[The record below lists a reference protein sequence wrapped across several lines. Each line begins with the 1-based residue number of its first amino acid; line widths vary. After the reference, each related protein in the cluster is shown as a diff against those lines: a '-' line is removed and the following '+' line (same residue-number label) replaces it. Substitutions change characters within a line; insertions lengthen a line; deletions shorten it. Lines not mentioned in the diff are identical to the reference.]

1 MKQYNHL
8 VEIVERHCNVGV
20 ITETDLKA
28 LTLKTMQVLRVT
40 LRFMNDAYPN
50 DNTILQNLCEKIVN
64 ITKSRTD
71 LMEANEDSRILFES
85 IYVEMTADYKYMN
98 LNFDFNV
105 DNELREKLFAFAGK
119 DAQTNDI
126 LLLLAYNGLL
136 EFQHIS

>member
-1 MKQYNHL
+1 
-8 VEIVERHCNVGV
+8 
-20 ITETDLKA
+20 
-28 LTLKTMQVLRVT
+28 
-40 LRFMNDAYPN
+40 
-50 DNTILQNLCEKIVN
+50 
-64 ITKSRTD
+64 
-71 LMEANEDSRILFES
+71 MEANEDSRILFES